1 MKGSDKLDN
10 SVTDQNF
17 HLTEDY
23 RKTINTFINDPIG
36 TFKKDV
42 KPIKTPSA
50 SSGLGSSRGGANIR
64 IEDIKRWMKNPKA
77 SEKNMRDLSIY
88 LSNANYLYKWFVTIL
103 AGMPT
108 WDWTISLD
116 TFGIKKSPDKIEKVY
131 RQGAQYANLKY
142 SKNDLDKAWKT
153 VIIEDWFYG
162 YEVESDDSYFIMK
175 LDPNYCRVASIFE
188 DGIKGFQFD
197 FSYFDDKSDKK
208 GKNIVET
215 YPEEFRKGYAK
226 YQRTGDKWILLDPL
240 NTVCWKMSDD
250 LDYGIPYFASLFE
263 DLSDIGFYKEL
274 AKDRAEIDNFLL
286 LHQKIPVDETS
297 MDKFAISIDLA
308 RGFDA
313 MASTVLPDG
322 ATMFTSPMD
331 VTAVKT
337 ERGNTER
344 DKVKD
349 AITQAFTGAGLPEQL
364 ANSTTAVGIGK
375 AIMAN
380 ENIVYRF
387 YRQVEKTINFKMK
400 YKFTGNKF
408 KTKIIDMTQFSKSER
423 AAELL
428 TGAQNGLVTPTHAA
442 SAYGVNPYELLN
454 NVDLENNILGLTH
467 KLQPLLTSH
476 TISGKDVE
484 AHPGSGKA
492 GRPEMKDT
500 EIADSTEV
508 VRDTDANTNR
518 ADQ

>member
-1 MKGSDKLDN
+1 MKGSDKLYD
-10 SVTDQNF
+10 SAITDKNF

-23 RKTINTFINDPIG
+23 RKALDRFINNPVG
-36 TFKKDV
+36 TFKKEV
-42 KPIKTPSA
+42 KPIKTPNVSNSA
-50 SSGLGSSRGGANIR
+50 RGGANFR
-64 IEDIKRWMKNPKA
+64 IEEIKRWMQNPKA
-77 SEKNMRDLSIY
+77 SEKQLRDLSIY
-88 LSNANYLYKWFVTIL
+88 LYNANYLYKWFITIL

-108 WDWTISLD
+108 WDWTLSLD
-116 TFGIKKSPDKIEKVY
+116 TFGLKKSPDKIEKAY

-153 VIIEDWFYG
+153 AIIEDWFYG

-188 DGIKGFQFD
+188 DGIKGFQFN
-197 FSYFDDKSDKK
+197 FQYFDDKTDKN
-208 GKNIVET
+208 GKNIVDT
-215 YPEEFRKGYAK
+215 YPEEFRKGYSK
-226 YQRTGDKWILLDPL
+226 YQRTGEQWILLDPL

-250 LDYGIPYFASLFE
+250 LDYGIPYFATLFE
-263 DLSDIGFYKEL
+263 DLNDIGFYKEL
-274 AKDRAEIDNFLL
+274 AKDKAEIDNFLL
-286 LHQKIPVDETS
+286 LHQHIPVDETS

-313 MASTVLPDG
+313 MASSVLPEG
-322 ATMFTSPMD
+322 ATMFTSPME

-337 ERGNTER
+337 ERSNNE
-344 DKVKD
+344 KNQVKD

-380 ENIVYRF
+380 ENIVYKF
-387 YRQVEKTINFKMK
+387 YRQIEKTINFKMR
-400 YKFTGNKF
+400 YKFVGNKF
-408 KTKIIDMTQFSKSER
+408 KTKIIDMTHFSKSER

-428 TGAQNGLVTPTHAA
+428 TGAQNGLITPTHVA

-454 NVDLENNILGLTH
+454 NIDLENNILGLTH

-476 TISGKDVE
+476 TISSKDTE
-484 AHPGSGKA
+484 AHPNAGKA
-492 GRPEMKDT
+492 GRPEKKDT

-508 VRDTDANTNR
+508 VRDTDANINR
-518 ADQ
+518 AE